1 MKSPATKSGK
11 GGAAVRVQRLVRPWV
26 RVRGRKL
33 ATVDFGHGEETV
45 RLLTHRDC
53 ILRGCSSERGRVYRA
68 ESILTG
74 RQDLVGVEW
83 LNLPND
89 RTERLPAKTP

>member
-1 MKSPATKSGK
+1 MNNTTNAPAGSL
-11 GGAAVRVQRLVRPWV
+11 QRLVRPWV

-33 ATVDFGHGEETV
+33 ATVDFGAGRETV

-53 ILRGCSSERGRVYRA
+53 ILRGGSSKRGRVYRV
-68 ESILTG
+68 ENSITG

-83 LNLPND
+83 LKWPND
-89 RTERLPAKTP
+89 QAERPALPTL